1 MVAPHNEYNLL
12 NARLAGIAGYGTVGL
27 LASVAEWSIATDC
40 KSVALRATQVR
51 ILPGALDIYAVSA
64 YYFS

>member
-1 MVAPHNEYNLL
+1 MVAPREVRKGRNSLF
-12 NARLAGIAGYGTVGL
+12 AGIAAYGTVGA

-51 ILPGALDIYAVSA
+51 ILPGALVDK
-64 YYFS
+64 